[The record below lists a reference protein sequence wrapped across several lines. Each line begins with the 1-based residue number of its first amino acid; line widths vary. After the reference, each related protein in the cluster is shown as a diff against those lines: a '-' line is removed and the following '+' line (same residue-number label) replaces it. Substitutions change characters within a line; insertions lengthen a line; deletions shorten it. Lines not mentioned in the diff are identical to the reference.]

1 MTNSPLMEV
10 PLLRGYAPYTLAGY
24 DAFRSVVDSDGAV
37 PARLKAL
44 FAAVAAVDRR
54 HLLLARQELER
65 GVTLDLTLK
74 EATAGLIVLTSLRG
88 EAAALDFAQ
97 IIEESFGDVQAPT
110 PQPLPTA
117 AEGEAEANF
126 RAYWAGNVPPPLGA
140 LMRLVPQAADAY
152 YLMRRGS
159 IDANPLSP
167 KYGEL
172 LLLTILAAGYS
183 PMAATHVRG
192 ARNAGATDEEIAE
205 AVLCAI
211 PSAGIAAWMAVGGML
226 APPEEGGI
234 AR

>member
-1 MTNSPLMEV
+1 MTKSPLMDV
-10 PLLRGYAPYTLAGY
+10 ALLRGHAPYTLAGY
-24 DAFRSVVDSDGAV
+24 EKFRAVVESDGAV

-44 FAAVAAVDRR
+44 FAAVAAIDRR
-54 HLLLARQELER
+54 HLALARRELER
-65 GVTLDLTLK
+65 GVALGLTLK

-97 IIEESFGDVQAPT
+97 VVADCYNDMDVPV

-117 AEGEAEANF
+117 LEGEAEANF
-126 RAYWAGNVPPPLGA
+126 RAYWAGEIPSPLGV
-140 LMRLVPQAADAY
+140 LMRLVPEGADAY

-159 IDANPLSP
+159 IDANPLSA

-172 LLLTILAAGYS
+172 LLLAILAAGYS

-192 ARNAGATDEEIAE
+192 ARNAGASDQEIAE
-205 AVLCAI
+205 AVLCAV

-226 APPEEGGI
+226 APPEEGGM